1 MDECIK
7 KLINDKSMKDQTLY
21 IAISNQKG
29 GVGKSA
35 LTTIIASYLHY
46 NNIKN
51 VAIIDCDYPQ
61 HSIFRM
67 RNSDIET
74 ININK
79 ELQATLTVQFQQT
92 NRKAYKIIN
101 SSPEKALE
109 DAQELISSSTN
120 RIDVVLFD
128 LPGTVD
134 SAGILNVI
142 FNMDYIF
149 TPIIADKRVLQS
161 SLTFLMSVKE
171 YKKISHSPLRLKDII
186 LFWNRVDKR
195 ENTELYDFFNKL
207 AKSSNHRILETYL
220 PDTKR
225 YNKELAFN
233 KSIVFRSTLFPP
245 DKRLLKNSN
254 LEELVHEISK
264 IINL

>member
-1 MDECIK
+1 ME
-7 KLINDKSMKDQTLY
+7 DQTLY

-35 LTTIIASYLHY
+35 LTTVIASYLHY

-74 ININK
+74 ININQ
-79 ELQATLTVQFQQT
+79 ELQAALTIQFQQT
-92 NRKAYKIIN
+92 ARKAYKVIN
-101 SSPEKALE
+101 SSPEKALAH
-109 DAQELISSSTN
+109 AQELINSCTDK
-120 RIDVVLFD
+120 IDVIFFD

-134 SAGILNVI
+134 SAGILNVM

-161 SLTFLMSVKE
+161 SLSFLMSVKE
-171 YKKISHSPLRLKDII
+171 YKRVSPAPLRLKDII
-186 LFWNRVDKR
+186 LFWNKVDKR
-195 ENTELYDFFNKL
+195 ESTELYDFFNKL
-207 AKSSNHRILETYL
+207 AKTGNHRILGTYL

-225 YNKELAFN
+225 YNKELSFD
-233 KSIVFRSTLFPP
+233 KPVVFRSTLFPP

-254 LEELVHEISK
+254 LEELVNEISK

>member
-1 MDECIK
+1 MDKWIYITK
-7 KLINDKSMKDQTLY
+7 NKSMKKETMY

-74 ININK
+74 INSNP
-79 ELQATLTVQFQQT
+79 ELQAALGKQLEQT
-92 NRKAYKIIN
+92 SRKAYKIIN
-101 SSPEKALE
+101 ATPEKAL
-109 DAQELISSSTN
+109 DSAQELIDTGSEVPDL
-120 RIDVVLFD
+120 ILFD

-134 SAGILNVI
+134 SAGILKVM

-161 SLTFLMSVKE
+161 SLTFLMSVTQ
-171 YKKISHSPLRLKDII
+171 YKRASPVPLRLKDVI
-186 LFWNRVDKR
+186 LFWNKVDRR
-195 ENTELYDFFNKL
+195 ESTELYDFFNKL
-207 AKSSNHRILETYL
+207 IENEKFKILKTSL
-220 PDTKR
+220 PDTKK
-225 YNKELAFN
+225 YNKEVALDRSF
-233 KSIVFRSTLFPP
+233 VFRSTLFPP

-254 LEELVHEISK
+254 LEDLVDEICK
-264 IINL
+264 TVNL